1 MVITREIR
9 EEIKHSV
16 STSITSLLKDDE
28 FIVRIVQKVSDGVIK
43 TVEDRLSRLEE
54 KVNRLTDNTRS
65 TVIQDLKAEVNAL
78 KSENDYL
85 LKKQDELDQA
95 KRSNNLRFF
104 QVAEKE
110 NENNLI
116 SDVTRLIESHLGIK
130 LQDSEIVTC
139 YRIGK
144 KNANKSRGILVTFS
158 NSRIK
163 QLIYNAK
170 KKLKGSG
177 IVIKEDLTGTRFRLM
192 EAAIEKTSV
201 KSVWSYFGNIYVLKN
216 GKRFVIRSDSDLQ
229 KL

>member
-54 KVNRLTDNTRS
+54 KVNRLTDNS

>member
-43 TVEDRLSRLEE
+43 AVEDRLSRLEE
-54 KVNRLTDNTRS
+54 KVNRLTDNS

>member
-54 KVNRLTDNTRS
+54 KVNRLTDNS

-144 KNANKSRGILVTFS
+144 RNANKSRGILVTFS

>member
-54 KVNRLTDNTRS
+54 KVNRLTDNS

-144 KNANKSRGILVTFS
+144 KSANKSRGILVTFS

>member
-54 KVNRLTDNTRS
+54 KVNRLTDNS

-201 KSVWSYFGNIYVLKN
+201 KSVLSYFGNIYVLKN
-216 GKRFVIRSDSDLQ
+216 GERFVIRSDSDLQ

>member
-28 FIVRIVQKVSDGVIK
+28 FIDRIVQKVSDGVIK

-54 KVNRLTDNTRS
+54 KVNRLTDNS